1 MWGLSHYDCTL
12 GTAFLTLWCGRK
24 KESGREER
32 MKCKK
37 EAVSFVLN
45 I

>member
-1 MWGLSHYDCTL
+1 MVYG
-12 GTAFLTLWCGRK
+12 K
-24 KESGREER
+24 KIDEKEKRG
-32 MKCKK
+32 MKNK